1 MSYIIAFI
9 STMFN
14 QLGCLFSYVGHT
26 AIKEEKR
33 GKPNTFSN
41 WHNIHQLTFNA
52 QSAPAHTFKY
62 SIVKILSDSCLQHA
76 TQQQKLYSYWFQ
88 IKITT

>member
-1 MSYIIAFI
+1 MCLILPYFVFRLKKFLYRLWVISSINVSYIIAFI

-52 QSAPAHTFKY
+52 QSAPEPY
-62 SIVKILSDSCLQHA
+62 SKKSNKQ
-76 TQQQKLYSYWFQ
+76 
-88 IKITT
+88 